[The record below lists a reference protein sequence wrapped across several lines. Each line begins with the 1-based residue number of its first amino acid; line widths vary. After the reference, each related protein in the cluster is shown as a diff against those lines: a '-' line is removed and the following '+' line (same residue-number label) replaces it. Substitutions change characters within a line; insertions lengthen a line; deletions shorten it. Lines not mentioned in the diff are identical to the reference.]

1 MSYPKLPKLNSH
13 EFEWES
19 DGGSSSPTHI
29 SGQIA
34 DHLVTADT
42 GRSLSEVYRK
52 KRPAQQKGHANVMS
66 GKTQ

>member
-29 SGQIA
+29 SGQ
-34 DHLVTADT
+34 VTSKKTANT
-42 GRSLSEVYRK
+42 GRSLSGAYRK
-52 KRPAQQKGHANVMS
+52 KRPAQQKGHANVI
-66 GKTQ
+66 GEKTQ